1 MNLDLDRLLEIAE
14 LFLGIDNTTDTTE
27 DYQEE
32 AVEES
37 RKEKEDEEFKK
48 VSARFGHSDA
58 YLVKTLLEAIN
69 TVSDEPRV
77 NVTPDGLFLRE
88 MDPAHVS
95 LIDVRMKHL
104 DFFEYYE
111 VEKEGEVVLPL
122 ERLLKVFLQGSMKGY
137 RMDAEIKDGMLSMEV
152 SKYNTP
158 SKKFSIEL
166 LSPQNKVRLPELKL
180 SFDAYVTMSVKS
192 LYDAIT
198 QLRQHATEIM
208 LTTIPGKFMI
218 ASKTDVDQA
227 SVSFDYNSFYSL
239 DIRGDK
245 EEVKAIY
252 SIDYLY
258 KFLRPITKLRNT
270 TIAIEYSHNKPLRLT
285 ITTLENPYLE
295 IYYYLAPKVT

>member
-1 MNLDLDRLLEIAE
+1 LGGKMDLDRLLEIAE
-14 LFLGIDNTTDTTE
+14 LFLGIDNTTDTSTE
-27 DYQEE
+27 DQEE
-32 AVEES
+32 VVEEPT
-37 RKEKEDEEFKK
+37 REDEEFKK

-58 YLVKTLLEAIN
+58 YLLKTILEAIN

-95 LIDVRMKHL
+95 LIDVKMKHP

-111 VEKEGEVVLPL
+111 VEKEGEVVMPL

-137 RMDAEIKDGMLSMEV
+137 RMDAQIKDGMLSMEV

-192 LYDAIT
+192 LYDSII

-208 LTTIPGKFMI
+208 LTTIPGKFTLT
-218 ASKTDVDQA
+218 SKTDVDQA
-227 SVSFDYNSFYSL
+227 SVSFDCNSFYSL
-239 DIRGDK
+239 DIRDK

-258 KFLRPITKLRNT
+258 KFLRPITKLKNT
-270 TIAIEYSHNKPLRLT
+270 TVAIEYSYNKPLRLT

-295 IYYYLAPKVT
+295 IYYYLAPKVI